1 MAVAIVLPAR
11 LASTRLP
18 GKLLLSRT
26 GRTVLEHTIGQALT
40 ARKRHPRLFRTILVA
55 CDDERLAVAARRGGA
70 DAVMTRLD
78 HRSGTDRIVE
88 AVRKTRLKEEIIV
101 NLQADEPEI
110 APENLYRVAKLLA
123 DAPRE
128 VPMATLAVL
137 IHDEETWR
145 RPNVVKVVASAAGRA
160 LYFSRAPIP
169 FIRDGKAPP
178 VWTAQD
184 ASDARFASRPVFGL
198 HHLGIYAYRRRF
210 LLSFPKLPP
219 SLLEEIEK
227 LEQLRVLEAGYEIL
241 VGLAQAN
248 PPGVDTPEEY
258 EAFVER
264 QRE

>member
-1 MAVAIVLPAR
+1 
-11 LASTRLP
+11 
-18 GKLLLSRT
+18 
-26 GRTVLEHTIGQALT
+26 
-40 ARKRHPRLFRTILVA
+40 
-55 CDDERLAVAARRGGA
+55 
-70 DAVMTRLD
+70 MTRLD

-123 DAPRE
+123 DAPRK
-128 VPMATLAVL
+128 VAMATLAVF

-145 RPNVVKVVASAAGRA
+145 RPNVVKVVTDATGDGAGRA

-169 FIRDGKAPP
+169 FIRDAKATPAR
-178 VWTAQD
+178 TAKD
-184 ASDARFASRPVFGL
+184 DGGASRPVFGL

-210 LLSFPKLPP
+210 LLGFPKLPP
-219 SLLEEIEK
+219 SPLEETEK

-241 VGLAQAN
+241 VGLAEAN

>member
-18 GKLLLSRT
+18 GKLLLNRT

-40 ARKRHPRLFRTILVA
+40 ARKRHPRFFRTILVA

-70 DAVMTRLD
+70 DAVMTRRD

-88 AVRKTRLKEEIIV
+88 AVQKTRLKEEIIV

-123 DAPRE
+123 GAPRE
-128 VPMATLAVL
+128 VPLATLAVL

-169 FIRDGKAPP
+169 FIRDGKTPP
-178 VWTAQD
+178 ARTAED
-184 ASDARFASRPVFGL
+184 ASGVRRPVFGL

-210 LLSFPKLPP
+210 LLGFPKLPP

-227 LEQLRVLEAGYEIL
+227 LEQLRVLEAGHEIL
-241 VGLAQAN
+241 VGLAEAN